1 MITAGI
7 VLCGGYS
14 KRMGRPKA
22 LLRIGDVTML
32 EHVVGRVAEATGRII
47 VVAAPR
53 QELPKLSVEIEVV
66 RDEREGRGP
75 LEGLRVGLK
84 CLEGRAE
91 AAYLSS
97 CDVPFLKP
105 AFIRRLIELVGEDQ
119 VCVPRVDG
127 LYHPLAAVYRL
138 EIQPMLHRLLAQDR
152 LRASEL
158 IESVTARLVEP
169 GELIDVDPSLESLQ
183 NINTPEDYQAAASH
197 FSTRHRQST

>member
-1 MITAGI
+1 
-7 VLCGGYS
+7 
-14 KRMGRPKA
+14 MGRAKA
-22 LLRIGDVTML
+22 LLPIGDMTML
-32 EHVVGRVAEATGRII
+32 EHVVGRVAEATGRVI

-53 QELPKLSVEIEVV
+53 QELPELSAETEVM

-84 CLEGRAE
+84 CLEGQAD
-91 AAYLSS
+91 AVYLSS

-105 AFIRRLIELVGEDQ
+105 AFIRRLIELAGEHQ

-138 EIQPMLHRLLAQDR
+138 DIQPVLERLLTQDR

-158 IESVTARLVEP
+158 IESVRARLVEP
-169 GELIDVDPSLESLQ
+169 GELLDVDPNLESLR
-183 NINTPEDYQAAASH
+183 NINTPEEYHEAVARFGGRAG
-197 FSTRHRQST
+197 